1 MGRMEI
7 KKQHLEDDQY
17 PKRKTKRIRVAV
29 RAFVEVSKG
38 KYLVHEIR
46 RNDSF
51 GEHDYLELP
60 GGKVEKGES
69 YLTALKRELLEE
81 TGYSFQNARYLG
93 YVFDSYN
100 LLGWKNKTHYFLVL
114 GAKKV
119 QDSTLPSSGD
129 KLIAKTLLLSKDE
142 AIRKVLETKN
152 EGISLLVK
160 RRELPF
166 WEAL

>member
-1 MGRMEI
+1 MEI
-7 KKQHLEDDQY
+7 RKKHLEDDQY
-17 PKRKTKRIRVAV
+17 PKRNIKRVRVAV

-69 YLTALKRELLEE
+69 YLVALKRELLEE
-81 TGYSFQNARYLG
+81 TGYSFQEVRYLG

-100 LLGWKNKTHYFLVL
+100 LLNWKNKTHYFLVL
-114 GAKKV
+114 GAKKI
-119 QDSTLPSSGD
+119 QEPSLPSSGD

-142 AIRKVLETKN
+142 AIRRVLKTKN

-166 WEAL
+166 WETL

>member
-1 MGRMEI
+1 MEI
-7 KKQHLEDDQY
+7 RKKHLEDDQY
-17 PKRKTKRIRVAV
+17 PKRNIKRVRVAV

-51 GEHDYLELP
+51 GEHNYLELP

-69 YLTALKRELLEE
+69 YLVALKRELLEE
-81 TGYSFQNARYLG
+81 TGYSFQEARYLG

-100 LLGWKNKTHYFLVL
+100 LLNWKNKTHYFLVL
-114 GAKKV
+114 VAKKI
-119 QDSTLPSSGD
+119 QEPSLPSSGD

-142 AIRKVLETKN
+142 AIRRVLKTKN